1 MEDDQIS
8 LIATAMMT
16 STRVSARV
24 IHTGQSTHTHGQE
37 NAASQLE
44 SGEQQGHRVQ
54 ELLRS
59 LASSY
64 CFAHRSSKKV
74 KDSAV
79 NCTILSSGTP
89 D

>member
-1 MEDDQIS
+1 
-8 LIATAMMT
+8 MT
-16 STRVSARV
+16 STMVRVRV

-44 SGEQQGHRVQ
+44 SGEQQGQRVQ
-54 ELLRS
+54 ELLRG

-64 CFAHRSSKKV
+64 CFAHRSSKKE

-79 NCTILSSGTP
+79 KCAILSSGTP